1 MNAGAA
7 GAAVTPTPTPTSGPA
22 PLGLRTVSR
31 LVQRRFRKWWQSRL
45 PVADK
50 VLLTQR
56 NVYILPTKAGLLFA
70 LTLFVLLLATINYQL
85 NLGYVLTFLL
95 AGCGVVSMHLTHGTL
110 RGLNLHLRAPA
121 AVFAGEPVMLETV
134 LSSPAEST
142 SARYG
147 IGMKIEA
154 ADWYSLAWVD
164 VPAGAQ
170 FTARVSFVPATRG
183 RHGVPALSAETRFP
197 TGLFR
202 AWAVWRPA
210 AQVMVYPAPERPA
223 KPLPAA
229 FSVPGGTTRQ
239 LSHDGGEVEGIRA
252 YRRGDPLKM
261 VVWKK
266 AAKAMEAGGEL
277 VSRDMQATAHR
288 ELWLDWHSC
297 HPLPGEQRLSRL
309 TSWVVEADRQGAR
322 YGLRVPGFEATPN
335 VGEAHKRACL
345 EALALCA

>member
-1 MNAGAA
+1 
-7 GAAVTPTPTPTSGPA
+7 VSSKVLA
-22 PLGLRTVSR
+22 PGVATREAPFGFRTAHR
-31 LVQRRFRKWWQSRL
+31 LATRNFQRWWQSRL
-45 PVADK
+45 PIADK
-50 VLLTQR
+50 LLLTQR

-134 LSSPAEST
+134 LSST
-142 SARYG
+142 SDPTRARYG
-147 IGMKIEA
+147 IGMKMEA

-170 FTARVSFVPATRG
+170 FTARVSFVPPRRG
-183 RHGVPALSAETRFP
+183 LHQVPALSAETRFP

-210 AQVMVYPAPERPA
+210 AKVMVYPAPERPC
-223 KPLPAA
+223 PVLPAA
-229 FSVPGGTTRQ
+229 LSVPGGSTRNM
-239 LSHDGGEVEGIRA
+239 SHDGGEIEGIRA

-288 ELWLDWHSC
+288 EQWLEWQNC
-297 HPLPGEQRLSRL
+297 HPLPTEERLSRL
-309 TSWVVEADRQGAR
+309 AAWVVEADRQGAR
-322 YGLRVPGFEATPN
+322 YGLRVPGFEAAPN

-345 EALALCA
+345 EALALWK

>member
-1 MNAGAA
+1 MNVSAPA
-7 GAAVTPTPTPTSGPA
+7 TS
-22 PLGLRTVSR
+22 VSR
-31 LVQRRFRKWWQSRL
+31 GSSPFGSSTARAWLKQKFRRWWQSRL
-45 PVADK
+45 PIADK
-50 VLLTQR
+50 LLLTQR

-70 LTLFVLLLATINYQL
+70 FTLFVLLLATINYQL

-121 AVFAGEPVMLETV
+121 AVFAGEPAMLETV
-134 LSSPAEST
+134 LSSPDKST
-142 SARYG
+142 TPRYG
-147 IGMKIEA
+147 IGMKMEA

-164 VPAGAQ
+164 VPAGSQ
-170 FTARVSFVPATRG
+170 FTARVSFVPPHRG
-183 RHGVPALSAETRFP
+183 LIGVPALSAETRFP

-210 AQVMVYPAPERPA
+210 AQVMVYPAPERPCPA
-223 KPLPAA
+223 LPAA
-229 FSVPGGTTRQ
+229 FSVPGGSTRNM
-239 LSHDGGEVEGIRA
+239 SHDGGEVEGIRA

-288 ELWLDWHSC
+288 ELWLDWQSC
-297 HPLPGEQRLSRL
+297 HPLPAEERLSRL

-322 YGLRVPGFEATPN
+322 YGLRVPGFEAMPN

-345 EALALCA
+345 EALGLWA

>member
-1 MNAGAA
+1 MSVNVSA
-7 GAAVTPTPTPTSGPA
+7 PA
-22 PLGLRTVSR
+22 TGVSR
-31 LVQRRFRKWWQSRL
+31 GSSPFGSSTARAWLKQKFRRWWQSRL
-45 PVADK
+45 PIADK
-50 VLLTQR
+50 LLLTQR

-70 LTLFVLLLATINYQL
+70 FTLFVLLLATINYQL

-121 AVFAGEPVMLETV
+121 AVFAGEPAMLETV
-134 LSSPAEST
+134 LSSPDKST
-142 SARYG
+142 MPRYG
-147 IGMKIEA
+147 IGMKMEA

-164 VPAGAQ
+164 VPAGSQ
-170 FTARVSFVPATRG
+170 FTARVSFVPPHRG
-183 RHGVPALSAETRFP
+183 LIGVPALSAETRFP

-210 AQVMVYPAPERPA
+210 AQVMVYPAPERPCPA
-223 KPLPAA
+223 LPAA
-229 FSVPGGTTRQ
+229 FSVPGGSTRNM
-239 LSHDGGEVEGIRA
+239 SHDGGEVEGIRA

-288 ELWLDWHSC
+288 ELWLDWQSC
-297 HPLPGEQRLSRL
+297 HPLPAEERLSRL

-345 EALALCA
+345 EALGLWA